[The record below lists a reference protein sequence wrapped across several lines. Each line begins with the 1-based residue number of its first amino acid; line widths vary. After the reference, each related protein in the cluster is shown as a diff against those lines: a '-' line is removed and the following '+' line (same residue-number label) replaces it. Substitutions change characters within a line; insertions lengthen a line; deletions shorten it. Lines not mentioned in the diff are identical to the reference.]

1 LVLSVELVLAVRQ
14 SSDTFHVTG
23 PRV

>member
-1 LVLSVELVLAVRQ
+1 VLSVELVLAVRQ